1 MKYISIIIVFLLSQ
15 IFCFSQKK
23 DTVNHQH
30 LVLKFAPFTYF
41 GTHGA
46 IQFGFETN
54 LTQKMTLGFDFA
66 FGNSDIASYQTGKW
80 GKSYYEGEVSRRY
93 RLDLRWYENPF
104 GSFKFKGNSFW
115 GVELFNRTNT
125 YEMPVVVGRGLLPNN
140 RYNYY
145 ERTSSEAT
153 YQVWGIFGK
162 YGNVQALNSHFSIEY
177 YAGLGVTQRSNSIAS
192 PNVLGEFDRVI
203 INQNNSNFFNI
214 WQFHSSDT
222 FKRVGGDFLLSA
234 KLNYRIF

>member
-1 MKYISIIIVFLLSQ
+1 MKSLSIIIVFFLGQ
-15 IFCFSQKK
+15 ISCFSQQK
-23 DTVNHQH
+23 DTLNHQH
-30 LVLKFAPFTYF
+30 LVLKFAPFTYI
-41 GTHGA
+41 GTHAA
-46 IQFGFETN
+46 IQFGLETN
-54 LTQKMTLGFDFA
+54 LTQKMTVGFDFA
-66 FGNSDIASYQTGKW
+66 YGNSDIASYQTGKS

-93 RLDLRWYENPF
+93 RFDLRWYENPF
-104 GSFKFKGNSFW
+104 ASSKLRRNSFW
-115 GVELFNRTNT
+115 GMELFNRTNT
-125 YEMPVVVGRGLLPNN
+125 YNTPITVGRGLLPDN

-162 YGNVQALNSHFSIEY
+162 YGNVHALNSHFSIEY
-177 YAGLGVTQRSNSIAS
+177 YAGLGVAQRSNSIAS
-192 PNVLGEFDRVI
+192 PSILGEFDRVVV
-203 INQNNSNFFNI
+203 NQNNSSFFNI

>member
-1 MKYISIIIVFLLSQ
+1 MKYLSIIIVLVLSQ
-15 IFCFSQKK
+15 ICCLGQKK
-23 DTVNHQH
+23 DSVNHQH
-30 LVLKFAPFTYF
+30 LVLKFAPMMYF
-41 GTHGA
+41 GTHAA
-46 IQFGFETN
+46 IQFGLETN

-66 FGNSDIASYQTGKW
+66 YGNSDIASYQTGNW
-80 GKSYYEGEVSRRY
+80 GKSYYVGEVSRRY

-104 GSFKFKGNSFW
+104 GSFKFKGNNFW
-115 GVELFNRTNT
+115 GVEIFNRTNIYNT
-125 YEMPVVVGRGLLPNN
+125 PIVVGRGLLPNN

-177 YAGLGVTQRSNSIAS
+177 YAGLGVAERSNSIAS

-203 INQNNSNFFNI
+203 NNVSDSNFFNI
-214 WQFHSSDT
+214 WNFHSSDT